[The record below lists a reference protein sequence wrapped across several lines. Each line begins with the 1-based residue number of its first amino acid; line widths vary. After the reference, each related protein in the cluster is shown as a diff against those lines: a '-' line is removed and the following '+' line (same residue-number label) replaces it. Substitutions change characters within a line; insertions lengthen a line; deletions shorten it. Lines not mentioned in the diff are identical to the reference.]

1 MALHLKYAAA
11 AIGLLRKLFFFYVCF
26 FVVFIFIGGYFGL
39 FFVILPL
46 EN

>member
-26 FVVFIFIGGYFGL
+26 LLFLYLLAVTL
-39 FFVILPL
+39 DFFVILPL